1 MKKNLSLLGLLVVLL
16 VGTYIFHEKKL
27 EKDFIDSFSK
37 DRLVA
42 QDEIKKLAFAEI
54 AAEKKG
60 GQWFA
65 GDVLLSHNKM
75 KVIEVKISQIK
86 KLKDIQGSESNYFTQ
101 KLLFEVNGEKW
112 ILGDMTLDKQG
123 FYISRND
130 KIMIATIEGENAEL
144 TDDPKKLSMIKYDEL
159 RAGLTAQ
166 MDELV
171 ENQLFRYYPELPLAS
186 VTIETDGR
194 PAYELDLENNKT
206 LPPPIEGIS
215 VHDKLIEKFR
225 SLLTQVTIKK
235 EVPYTENLKFSKVG
249 QLVFS
254 EGNRKVNWELWLKAD
269 NSADSYVLDHEKK
282 KAFQMIGGTLK
293 VFFIQVQDYW
303 DKKVIPPSEF
313 ENFTRLSATFIQGE
327 KSAKVTIL
335 NREPLDFETNGFKVD
350 DVKMN
355 ILLQYVFNLSEKDQA
370 DRVSPLSKSERKEVL
385 SGSHLRLEIMDQ
397 ELLFWRK
404 QQELIVVNL
413 TQGFKAHFLI
423 ADESFRATFE
433 DVLK

>member
-1 MKKNLSLLGLLVVLL
+1 MKKNLGLLGLLVVLL

-27 EKDFIDSFSK
+27 EKAFFDSFTK
-37 DRLVA
+37 DRLIA
-42 QDEIKKLAFAEI
+42 QNEIKKLVFMGILAQ
-54 AAEKKG
+54 KND
-60 GQWFA
+60 GQWSA
-65 GDVLLSHNKM
+65 GEMLLSHNKM
-75 KVIEVKISQIK
+75 KVIELKISQIQ
-86 KLKDIQGSESNYFTQ
+86 KLKDIEGDESNYFNH
-101 KLLFEVNGEKW
+101 KLPFEVNDEKW
-112 ILGDMTLDKQG
+112 VLGDMTLDKQG
-123 FYISRND
+123 FYISRNG

-144 TDDPKKLSMIKYDEL
+144 TDDPKKLSQIKYDEL
-159 RAGLTAQ
+159 RAGLTSEIA
-166 MDELV
+166 ELF
-171 ENQLFRYYPELPLAS
+171 ENQLFRYYPKLPLAT

-194 PAYELDLENNKT
+194 QAYELDLKDNKT
-206 LPPPIEGIS
+206 LPPSIEGIL
-215 VHDKLIEKFR
+215 VHDRLAEKFQA
-225 SLLTQVTIKK
+225 LLTQVTIKK
-235 EVPYTENLKFSKVG
+235 EVPFHENLKFSKVG
-249 QLVFS
+249 QMSFADG
-254 EGNRKVNWELWLKAD
+254 ERKVKWELWLKGD
-269 NSADSYVLDHEKK
+269 NSADSYIIDNEKK
-282 KAFQMIGGTLK
+282 KAFLMVGGTLK

-327 KSAKVTIL
+327 KTAKVSIL
-335 NREPLDFETNGFKVD
+335 NREPLAFETKGFKID

-385 SGSHLRLEIMDQ
+385 SGQHLRLEIMGQ

-413 TQGFKAHFLI
+413 TQGYKAHFLI